1 MKPTTCPSCRQLMQ
15 KYPFQR
21 TLGGEV
27 ILDLCFPCQGIWFDE
42 YENLQ
47 ITPGSVIE
55 LFQLIDAHRDD
66 QRQPLGDILHCPRC
80 VECLIHGMDVSK
92 HGGRFNYH
100 RCLQKHGRF
109 TTFAQFMIEKGFV
122 RQLNPVEIHTL
133 AARIGIIHCTG
144 CGAPVDIRKKHAC
157 DHCKAPIAIL
167 DPQAV
172 EQALSRFQQAEVKRS
187 APPDFEKMADAL
199 LLQEKST
206 ARFPRQSRREQ
217 QVDGNISVGDLLL
230 SGVALVLSLLNK

>member
-1 MKPTTCPSCRQLMQ
+1 MITSIKKRDGRVLPFDSAKIDQAIARAFAASGSQ
-15 KYPFQR
+15 K
-21 TLGGEV
+21 GEDTARELTRLV
-27 ILDLCFPCQGIWFDE
+27 MEDLDKN
-42 YENLQ
+42 EN
-47 ITPGSVIE
+47 ISATPGVE
-55 LFQLIDAHRDD
+55 EVQDAVER
-66 QRQPLGDILHCPRC
+66 IL
-80 VECLIHGMDVSK
+80 
-92 HGGRFNYH
+92 
-100 RCLQKHGRF
+100 
-109 TTFAQFMIEKGFV
+109 IEKGFV

-206 ARFPRQSRREQ
+206 ARFARQSRREQ
-217 QVDGNISVGDLLL
+217 QVDGNLSVGDLLL